1 MAFVWKV
8 LLYILNTDLIPG
20 HLGASQAVECLLQ
33 RSRYSE
39 ITHCF
44 LQQGQA
50 CGTRKVPFLFL
61 AAVTSV
67 VFLGHLK
74 FCFLHSETILS
85 ALPTTFWSSPLPLMP
100 GHYFVLFLLSKR
112 RRQKQVWAPCL
123 SCLTHHPRHGV
134 TASGDLKAA
143 DGQSSGLHCVCF
155 K

>member
-1 MAFVWKV
+1 M
-8 LLYILNTDLIPG
+8 LLRLWSVCFSEADILKFPTVSCNR
-20 HLGASQAVECLLQ
+20 ARRV
-33 RSRYSE
+33 
-39 ITHCF
+39 
-44 LQQGQA
+44 
-50 CGTRKVPFLFL
+50 GTRKVPFLYL

-100 GHYFVLFLLSKR
+100 GPYFVLFLLSKR
-112 RRQKQVWAPCL
+112 QRQKQAWAPCL

-134 TASGDLKAA
+134 TASGDPKAA